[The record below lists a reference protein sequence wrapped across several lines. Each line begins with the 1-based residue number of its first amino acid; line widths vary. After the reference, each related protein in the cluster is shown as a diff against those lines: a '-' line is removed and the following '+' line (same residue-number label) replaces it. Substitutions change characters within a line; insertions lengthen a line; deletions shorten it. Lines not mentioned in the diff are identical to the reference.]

1 MLAFNEISEI
11 SGVWVESSGSLS
23 PQQSSGHRYGQ
34 RFGQNSQIK

>member
-1 MLAFNEISEI
+1 MLAFNEISVN
-11 SGVWVESSGSLS
+11 GVWVESSDSLS